1 MAIEYI
7 KGDLFT
13 AEPSKILLH
22 ACNCRR
28 RWGRGVAEIFARK
41 YPKSYLA
48 HQAHAPELG
57 NIQVI
62 DIGER
67 PIVCLFTSKGYAR
80 DTDPPAKILESTKSA
95 LSHLSDHY
103 KGKEN
108 VEIASPMIN
117 AGLFNVP
124 WNKTEKLIE
133 DFLVTNTNCSWL
145 VYLL

>member
-1 MAIEYI
+1 MGIEYV

-13 AEPSKILLH
+13 ADHSKILLH

-28 RWGRGVAEIFARK
+28 RWGRGVAEIFAKK

-48 HQAHAPELG
+48 HQNHPPILG
-57 NIQVI
+57 DIQVI

-80 DTDPPAKILESTKSA
+80 DTDPPAKILESTKNA
-95 LSHLSDHY
+95 LIHLSDYY

-108 VEIASPMIN
+108 IEIASPMIN

-133 DFLVTNTNCSWL
+133 DFLETNKNFSWV
-145 VYLL
+145 VYYL